1 MIITAEIETQFPVI
15 NLIHVRAIGI
25 FNDPNGKYFMLNF
38 SFTGG
43 SDISWKYN
51 SKEKRD
57 EKFNEAKSLLDK
69 LSMH

>member
-1 MIITAEIETQFPVI
+1 MIFTAEMETQFPVI
-15 NLIHVRAIGI
+15 NLNHVRAIGT

-43 SDISWKYN
+43 SDISWKYD

-57 EKFNEAKSLLDK
+57 EKFTEAKSLLAK
-69 LSMH
+69 

>member
-38 SFTGG
+38 SLTGG
-43 SDISWKYN
+43 SDISWKYD